1 MTCPPFSSNRT
12 PLLLVILVMF
22 GVATNCGPAAGPPE
36 DSDAPRAP
44 ATPAELTLS
53 AEQIGHA
60 EVKWTPAALS
70 TVTETVELPGELK
83 VDEDH
88 TARISAPTQG
98 RLLTIRANVGD
109 RVVRGQRLAVLQS
122 EDASSARANHAK
134 ATADL
139 GHQQAALEY
148 ARTARERT
156 ERLLALKAVSQ
167 QDVERARTDEQAAAS
182 ALAQAQAEV
191 ERARTALALL
201 DVDPATGQIL
211 LTSPLGG
218 VVLSRDAAAG
228 AVVDAGAT
236 ILVITNPDSLWLQ
249 VAVPEQIAGTITPG
263 ARIRFTVPAFPAETF
278 DARVHSLAT
287 AVDPTTRS
295 VPVRAVIANRQ
306 RRLRPE
312 MLATVHVDTGVPQ
325 TGVAVPDDAIQLLD
339 ERPVVFIAEP
349 DGRGGARFT
358 RRDIQVAAKAEG
370 RRQIVRGVKQGELV
384 VTQGAFT
391 VKAQFGRSRIEIG

>member
-1 MTCPPFSSNRT
+1 MTYPPCSSNRT
-12 PLLLVILVMF
+12 LLLLVSLVTI
-22 GVATNCGPAAGPPE
+22 GVATNCRRAAPPE
-36 DSDAPRAP
+36 DSDAPPA

-53 AEQIGHA
+53 AEQIGHGG
-60 EVKWTPAALS
+60 VKWTPAALS

-88 TARISAPTQG
+88 TARISAPTRG

-109 RVVRGQRLAVLQS
+109 RVVRGQVLAALQS

-134 ATADL
+134 AMADL

-156 ERLLALKAVSQ
+156 ERLLALKAVSV
-167 QDVERARTDEQAAAS
+167 QDVERARTDEKAAAA

-211 LTSPLGG
+211 LTAPLGG
-218 VVLSRDAAAG
+218 LVLSRDAAAG

-249 VAVPEQIAGTITPG
+249 VAVPEQIAGTIRPG

-312 MLATVHVDTGVPQ
+312 MLATVHLDTGVPQ
-325 TGVAVPDDAIQLLD
+325 TGVVVPDDAIQLLD
-339 ERPVVFIAEP
+339 ERHVVFIAEP

-358 RRDIQVAAKAEG
+358 RRDIQIAAKFEG
-370 RRQIVRGVKQGELV
+370 RRQIVRGVKEGELV
-384 VTQGAFT
+384 VTTGAFA
-391 VKAQFGRSRIEIG
+391 VKAQFGRSRIQIG

>member
-1 MTCPPFSSNRT
+1 MTYLLYSSRRA
-12 PLLLVILVMF
+12 LLLLLSLMTL
-22 GVATNCGPAAGPPE
+22 GVATNCGRAAPPE

-53 AEQIGHA
+53 AEQIGHGG
-60 EVKWTPAALS
+60 VKWTPAALS

-88 TARISAPTQG
+88 TARISAPARG
-98 RLLTIRANVGD
+98 RLLAIRANVGD
-109 RVVRGQRLAVLQS
+109 RVARGQVLAALQS
-122 EDASSARANHAK
+122 EDATSARADHAK

-148 ARTARERT
+148 ARTARERA
-156 ERLLALKAVSQ
+156 ERLLALKAVSP
-167 QDVERARTDEQAAAS
+167 QDVERARTDEKAAAA

-201 DVDPATGQIL
+201 DVDPVTGQIL
-211 LTSPLGG
+211 LRSALGG

-236 ILVITNPDSLWLQ
+236 ILVVTNPDSLWLQ

-263 ARIRFTVPAFPAETF
+263 ARMRFTVPAFPAEAF

-312 MLATVHVDTGVPQ
+312 MLATVRMDTGVPHS
-325 TGVAVPDDAIQLLD
+325 GVAVPDDAIQSLD

-358 RRDIQVAAKAEG
+358 RRDIQVAARAEG
-370 RRQIVRGVKQGELV
+370 RRQIIQGVKEGELV
-384 VTQGAFT
+384 VTEGAFA
-391 VKAQFGRSRIEIG
+391 VKAQFGRSRIQIG

>member
-1 MTCPPFSSNRT
+1 MTC
-12 PLLLVILVMF
+12 LLHSLRRLSLLFVILAML
-22 GVATNCGPAAGPPE
+22 GGATNCGRAAPPE
-36 DSDAPRAP
+36 DSDAPVA

-53 AEQIGHA
+53 AEQIAHGG
-60 EVKWTPAALS
+60 VKWTPAALS
-70 TVTETVELPGELK
+70 TVTETVELPGGLK
-83 VDEDH
+83 VDEDR
-88 TARISAPTQG
+88 TARISAPTRG

-109 RVVRGQRLAVLQS
+109 RVARGQVLAALQS
-122 EDASSARANHAK
+122 EDANAARASHAK

-139 GHQQAALEY
+139 GHHQAALEY

-167 QDVERARTDEQAAAS
+167 QDVERARTDEKVAAA

-201 DVDPATGQIL
+201 DVDPVTGQIL
-211 LTSPLGG
+211 LKSALAG

-263 ARIRFTVPAFPAETF
+263 AQIRFTVPAFPAETF
-278 DARVHSLAT
+278 DARVHSLAS
-287 AVDPTTRS
+287 AVDPNTRS

-339 ERPVVFIAEP
+339 ERPVVFIAAP

-370 RRQIVRGVKQGELV
+370 RRQIVRGVKEGELI
-384 VTQGAFT
+384 VTQGAFAI
-391 VKAQFGRSRIEIG
+391 KAQFGRSRIEIG

>member
-1 MTCPPFSSNRT
+1 MTYPPFSSNRA
-12 PLLLVILVMF
+12 LLLLMSLVTF
-22 GVATNCGPAAGPPE
+22 GVVTNCGRAAPPE
-36 DSDAPRAP
+36 DSDAPPA
-44 ATPAELTLS
+44 ATPAEITLS
-53 AEQIGHA
+53 AEQIGHGG
-60 EVKWTPAALS
+60 VKWTPAALS

-88 TARISAPTQG
+88 TARISAPTRG

-109 RVVRGQRLAVLQS
+109 RVARGQVLAALQS
-122 EDASSARANHAK
+122 EDANAARADHAK

-139 GHQQAALEY
+139 GHHQAALEY
-148 ARTARERT
+148 ARTARQRA

-167 QDVERARTDEQAAAS
+167 QDVERARTDEKAAAA
-182 ALAQAQAEV
+182 ALAQAQAEI
-191 ERARTALALL
+191 ERSSTALALL
-201 DVDPATGQIL
+201 DVDPVTGQIL
-211 LTSPLGG
+211 LKSALSG

-236 ILVITNPDSLWLQ
+236 ILVVTNPDSLWLQ
-249 VAVPEQIAGTITPG
+249 IAVPEQIAGTITPG
-263 ARIRFTVPAFPAETF
+263 AQIRFTVPAFPAETF
-278 DARVHSLAT
+278 DARVHRLGT
-287 AVDPTTRS
+287 AVDPNTRS

-312 MLATVHVDTGVPQ
+312 MLATVRMDTGDPH

-358 RRDIQVAAKAEG
+358 RRDIQIAAKAEG
-370 RRQIVRGVKQGELV
+370 RRQIVRGVKEGELV
-384 VTQGAFT
+384 VTEGAFAL
-391 VKAQFGRSRIEIG
+391 KAQFGRSRIRIG